1 MGMNILDVFDAHK
14 GIIALAGAGGKKST
28 MYRLAS
34 AHSGR
39 IAVTSTVHTPRFR
52 QRMNVVEVVSDET
65 ELLERITAAAVS
77 SYRIAYAQTGVKAA
91 RLRGVSPEI
100 VQTIHEQLGF
110 DATFVKADG
119 ARLRWL
125 KAPNHNK
132 PALPCGTTVL
142 ISILSVRAIGKLLT
156 DELAH
161 HAPDVANAMKIEL
174 GEKITA
180 VHLARLMSS
189 HHEVLDNAGDIKLI
203 PVLNMVE
210 NKEDLKLARLAAEQ
224 ALERSSQFSRVVLA
238 SMIRDNPV
246 VEVIGSDGAH
256 L

>member
-1 MGMNILDVFDAHK
+1 METNILDVFHAHQ

-52 QRMNVVEVVSDET
+52 QRMNVVEVVSDEKD
-65 ELLERITAAAVS
+65 LLERVMAAADS
-77 SYRIAYAQTGVKAA
+77 SFRIAYAQPGVKAA

-100 VQTIHEQLGF
+100 VRTIHEQLGC

-132 PALPCGTTVL
+132 PALPFGTTVL
-142 ISILSVRAIGKLLT
+142 ISLLSVRAVGKPLT
-156 DELAH
+156 AELAH
-161 HAPDVANAMKIEL
+161 HARDVANVMKIEI

-180 VHLARLMSS
+180 VHLARLISS
-189 HHEVLDNAGDIKLI
+189 HHVVLDNAGDIKLI

-210 NKEDLKLARLAAEQ
+210 SKEDLKLARL
-224 ALERSSQFSRVVLA
+224 V
-238 SMIRDNPV
+238 RDPSHLDSIV
-246 VEVIGSDGAH
+246 DVAGYSACLREVTREV
-256 L
+256 